1 MTQKKRDKKQH
12 TRIAPRLMNV
22 DLGDLDM
29 LDNTEYDHD
38 RKSSHRSMDHGTKSF
53 KNALILEKG
62 RIVEVKSNNTCIVK
76 LNDRKVS
83 CSLSGRLK
91 QFRFETRV
99 LAAVGDWVQVD
110 IGNAEHPRIEEILE
124 RKNRLSRYSE
134 GSFQTEIILASNI
147 DQIIITTSAKMPIL
161 KPGLIDRYLCIAQ
174 LQNLDAVICVN
185 KMDLAEH
192 APEIHHVCSY
202 YERCGLPVIYASTV
216 TGEGIEDL
224 KHYLKDKDSIFT
236 GQSGVGKSTLINAI
250 QPSLALKIGEISSF
264 NEKGKHTTTQA
275 IMLDWDFG
283 GHLVDTPGLKTVN
296 LHREDKPRIPEVFPG
311 FEELRLKCKFPD
323 CTHLHEDGCAIQSAV
338 EFGEIPYDR
347 YESYQRIYESL

>member
-1 MTQKKRDKKQH
+1 MQKKKDKKQH
-12 TRIAPRLMNV
+12 SRTAPRLMNV
-22 DLGDLDM
+22 DIGDLDM

-38 RKSSHRSMDHGTKSF
+38 RKSSHRSVDHGTKSF
-53 KNALILEKG
+53 KNALVLEKG
-62 RIVEVKSNNTCIVK
+62 RIVEVKSNYSCIVQ
-76 LNDRKVS
+76 LHDRKVP
-83 CSLSGRLK
+83 CSISGRLK

-110 IGNAEHPRIEEILE
+110 VGNADHPRIEEILP
-124 RKNRLSRYSE
+124 RRNRLSRYSE

-147 DQIIITTSAKMPIL
+147 DQIIIISSAKMPIF

-174 LQNLDAVICVN
+174 IQNLDAIICVN
-185 KMDLAEH
+185 KMDLVDDPAEIRH
-192 APEIHHVCSY
+192 ACSY
-202 YERCGLPVIYASTV
+202 YEKCGIPVVYASAE
-216 TGEGIEDL
+216 TGEGIEQL
-224 KHYLKDKDSIFT
+224 RNFLKDKDSIFS

-296 LHREDKPRIPEVFPG
+296 LHREDKSMIPEIFPG
-311 FEELRLKCKFPD
+311 FEELRLQCKFPD
-323 CTHLHEDGCAIQSAV
+323 CTHFHEEGCAIQSAV
-338 EFGEIPYDR
+338 EYGEIPYDR